1 MKDKNLPDD
10 IEKKSLIELKDLADN
25 LIKQLENKQDLEN
38 SETDYRNL
46 ITINNL
52 IQKKFQKA
60 SRDISDKTKFK
71 INQILKNE
79 K

>member
-10 IEKKSLIELKDLADN
+10 IEKISLIELKDLADN

>member
-1 MKDKNLPDD
+1 MKDKDLPDD